1 MPRLAPKTCAAEGI
15 HFLAVG
21 TDVGELRWQGARW
34 RAEWTRE
41 QGLLSSGPSA
51 SGGGSISPLPTPRR
65 AVRSGRRSYSHRHA
79 G

>member
-1 MPRLAPKTCAAEGI
+1 MPRLAPKTCAAEGV

-51 SGGGSISPLPTPRR
+51 SGGGSISPLPPPPGSEER
-65 AVRSGRRSYSHRHA
+65 
-79 G
+79 